1 MNSAI
6 GQWSPLPQSLPTQNR
21 PSQEGNPSARAGI
34 DGPGRGVG
42 QGLATAPGQSR
53 GLERADQAAPAP
65 GKAFDVDG
73 LVKNLWSFM
82 QGRLAQAEASGASEA
97 EMEKMW
103 QAAEKGLKQGFGEA
117 RDALQAMNKMNDGL
131 DAKIDSAYQGLTDI
145 LESRDLSAKAPV
157 TETPDED
164 TVATENRRISV
175 YQYQEQSFS
184 LNLKTLEGDSI
195 RIQVRNTEEAGA
207 DFRRNQSGESLSWGR
222 TNSNDFQL
230 MIEGDLNETER
241 ADLNA
246 LLVDVNELANE
257 FYDGDMALAWEQAQA
272 LSIDGTSLASM
283 DLRMREVEAKGVAAY
298 QSASSE
304 TQLPRGLESLR
315 DYARDMLAAQQEWLD
330 RFNSRDA
337 LPETMKN
344 HPLNDGRL
352 EAFTRSLLGGE

>member
-21 PSQEGNPSARAGI
+21 PSPEQGPSGRAGF

-42 QGLATAPGQSR
+42 QGLATAPGQNR
-53 GLERADQAAPAP
+53 GVDRADQAAPAP

-103 QAAEKGLKQGFGEA
+103 RAAEKGLKQGFGEA
-117 RDALQAMNKMNDGL
+117 REALQAMNKMNDDL

-157 TETPDED
+157 TEAPEQEA
-164 TVATENRRISV
+164 VATENRRISL
-175 YQYQEQSFS
+175 YQYQEQSFA
-184 LNLKTLEGDSI
+184 LNLKTVEGDSI

-207 DFRRNQSGESLSWGR
+207 DFQRNQSGESLSWGR

-230 MIEGDLNETER
+230 TIEGDLNETER

-246 LLVDVNELANE
+246 LLADVNELANE
-257 FYDGDMALAWEQAQA
+257 FYDGDMELAWEQAQA

-298 QSASSE
+298 QSANAES
-304 TQLPRGLESLR
+304 QLPRGLESLR
-315 DYARDMLAAQQEWLD
+315 DYARDMMAAQQQWID
-330 RFNSRDA
+330 SFNSRDA
-337 LPETMKN
+337 LPEAMKN
-344 HPLNDGRL
+344 HPLNDGQL